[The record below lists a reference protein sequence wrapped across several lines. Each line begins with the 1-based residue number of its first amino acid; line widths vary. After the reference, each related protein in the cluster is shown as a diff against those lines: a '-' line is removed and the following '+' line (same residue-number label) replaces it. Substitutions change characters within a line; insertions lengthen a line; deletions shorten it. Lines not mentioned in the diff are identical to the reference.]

1 MDLKDYLHDHGA
13 MGLAGILGVTPGL
26 ISQWK
31 QGVRPIKVER
41 CVEIERV
48 TNRQVM
54 RWDLRPNDWWQIW
67 PELID
72 HPNAPPIP
80 AESQVVTPSN
90 GFQFGCPVQPQAVR
104 EVNHG

>member
-1 MDLKDYLHDHGA
+1 

-72 HPNAPPIP
+72 HPDAPPIP
-80 AESQVVTPSN
+80 KSVVSAIPDGLIPGPQGLGS
-90 GFQFGCPVQPQAVR
+90 FSSEVQR
-104 EVNHG
+104 G